1 MKYRSRSCRYPQQD
15 IQFYFRTTPFS
26 TKLYVSRNG
35 IFLDIIASISVQQQL
50 LLIAINYSRLM
61 FWLNKG
67 IKINTFTSSST
78 NTTFRTFL
86 FPNLHL
92 KK

>member
-1 MKYRSRSCRYPQQD
+1 MKYRSRSHKYPLQN
-15 IQFYFRTTPFS
+15 IQFFFRATPFS

-35 IFLDIIASISVQQQL
+35 FFLDIIASISVQQQL

-67 IKINTFTSSST
+67 IKINILTSSSI

-86 FPNLHL
+86 YPNLHI